1 MDDKDRLLLTLLEE
15 NGRTPIR
22 DMAEMVDLPEEEVSD
37 RIMRMEDSGVIRKY
51 TTLIDWDRAGDGEVV
66 ALIELKVSPERDYG
80 YDKVAERIARFK
92 QVRSVRL
99 VSGIYDIELLVVGK
113 NIHDVARFV
122 AEQIAPMDHIRETA
136 TVLIMK
142 TYKENGHCLF
152 EREEKERLPLS
163 F

>member
-1 MDDKDRLLLTLLEE
+1 MDDKDRLLLKILEE
-15 NGRTPIR
+15 NSRTPNR
-22 DMAEMVDLPEEEVSD
+22 DMAEMADLSEEEVAA
-37 RIMRMEDSGVIRKY
+37 RITKMEESGAIRKY
-51 TTLIDWDRAGDGEVV
+51 TTLIDWDRAGDGEVI
-66 ALIELKVSPERDYG
+66 ALVELKVTPERDYG
-80 YDKVAERIARFK
+80 YDKVAERIARFT

-99 VSGIYDIELLVVGK
+99 VSGVYDLEILVAGR

-152 EREEKERLPLS
+152 EPRETERLPLS